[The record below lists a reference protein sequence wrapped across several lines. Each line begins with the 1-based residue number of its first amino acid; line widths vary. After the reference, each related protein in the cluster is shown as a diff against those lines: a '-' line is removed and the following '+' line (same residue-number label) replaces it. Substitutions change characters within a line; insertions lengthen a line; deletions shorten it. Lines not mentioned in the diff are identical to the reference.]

1 MRIKRVEAATVAE
14 ALRLLRAELGD
25 HALILHTKTLAA
37 PGPLRAG
44 RVEVMGAVDEPR
56 GTVPPPAPAPISL
69 PKTVREAVA
78 MQRSTEHGPLYRS
91 ASSDQGVGGPSQSR
105 VAALSPVNPSSGI
118 SPSSAVNAS
127 SMVTASSAVDAAGA
141 PLELE
146 VLMVESPDAR
156 MRPDGNNVDIDRQMA
171 RVAQNTLYHNVVV
184 QLLMSR
190 FNGLKSAINGRA

>member
-1 MRIKRVEAATVAE
+1 MLAGTID
-14 ALRLLRAELGD
+14 LLRQATAFAARRHELLAQNVANAETPGFQARDLAFD
-25 HALILHTKTLAA
+25 RELTLAQRV
-37 PGPLRAG
+37 RA
-44 RVEVMGAVDEPR
+44 
-56 GTVPPPAPAPISL
+56 L
-69 PKTVREAVA
+69 
-78 MQRSTEHGPLYRS
+78 PLYRS
-91 ASSDQGVGGPSQSR
+91 ASWDQGVGGPSQSR
-105 VAALSPVNPSSGI
+105 VAALSPVSPSSGI
-118 SPSSAVNAS
+118 SPSSAVN
-127 SMVTASSAVDAAGA
+127 ASSAVDAAGA